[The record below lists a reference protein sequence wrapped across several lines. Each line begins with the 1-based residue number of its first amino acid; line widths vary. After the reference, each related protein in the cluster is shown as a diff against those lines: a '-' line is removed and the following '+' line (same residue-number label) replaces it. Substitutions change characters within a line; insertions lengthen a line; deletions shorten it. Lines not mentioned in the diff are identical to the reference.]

1 LANKG
6 PHFVGAA
13 VNEVAAADGTHG
25 SKLTVSR
32 VENGTTQDSSAQQ
45 LVVSQKIHR

>member
-1 LANKG
+1 MQFFWLANKC

-32 VENGTTQDSSAQQ
+32 VENGTQAIAQ
-45 LVVSQKIHR
+45 LISDWL